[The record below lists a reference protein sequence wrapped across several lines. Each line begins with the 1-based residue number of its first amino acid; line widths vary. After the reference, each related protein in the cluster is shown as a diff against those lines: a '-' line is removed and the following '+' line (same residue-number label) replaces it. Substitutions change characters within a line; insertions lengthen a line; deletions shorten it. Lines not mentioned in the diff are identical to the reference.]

1 MNNKEINI
9 NDILPVYQN
18 LKNKTKED
26 EILIELL
33 KTKGAEHGKHQS
45 NT

>member
-1 MNNKEINI
+1 MNNEEINI

-33 KTKGAEHGKHQS
+33 EKQMETTK
-45 NT
+45 